1 MKREDVS
8 RIFKDATEE
17 QINQLLDINS
27 ADIGKARGS
36 AAKMQEDLDAAHATI
51 VELKANAGDV
61 AKLKEQ
67 IAKYEQAD
75 AERKEAE
82 KKAAERAE
90 LEERFTAVSGERKY
104 IHDMVR
110 EGVMADFGKALQD
123 KANRGKSD
131 TEIFDTLT
139 KDKGYF
145 ASQNPPANMG
155 GVGNVTGDDSDAL
168 SDAEYYAKIFEK
180 KN

>member
-1 MKREDVS
+1 
-8 RIFKDATEE
+8 
-17 QINQLLDINS
+17 
-27 ADIGKARGS
+27 
-36 AAKMQEDLDAAHATI
+36 
-51 VELKANAGDV
+51 
-61 AKLKEQ
+61 
-67 IAKYEQAD
+67 
-75 AERKEAE
+75 
-82 KKAAERAE
+82 
-90 LEERFTAVSGERKY
+90 
-104 IHDMVR
+104 MVR
-110 EGVMADFGKALQD
+110 EGVMTDFGKALQD

-155 GVGNVTGDDSDAL
+155 GVGNMTTGDSDAL

>member
-1 MKREDVS
+1 MKREDIK
-8 RIFKDATEE
+8 REFPEATDE
-17 QINQLLDINS
+17 QINRLLDINS

-36 AAKMQEDLDAAHATI
+36 TGKLQEELDAALKTI
-51 VELKANAGDV
+51 DELKANSEDS
-61 AKLKEQ
+61 AKLKER
-67 IAKYEQAD
+67 IAEFEK
-75 AERKEAE
+75 AEEERNEAE

-110 EGVMADFGKALQD
+110 EGVMTDFGKALQD

-155 GVGNVTGDDSDAL
+155 GVGNMTTGDSDAL